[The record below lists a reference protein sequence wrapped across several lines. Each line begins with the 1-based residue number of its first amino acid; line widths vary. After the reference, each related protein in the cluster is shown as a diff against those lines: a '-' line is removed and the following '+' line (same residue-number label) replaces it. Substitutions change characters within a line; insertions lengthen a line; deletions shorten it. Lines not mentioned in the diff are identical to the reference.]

1 MTPFVSIIIP
11 IYNVAEYIE
20 KCILSIIRQTYLG
33 RIECLLIDDNTPDD
47 SIIIALNII
56 ERYNG
61 PITFRIIHHD
71 MNKGLSAARNTGVR
85 YASGDYVFFLD
96 SDDYIYPDCIHSLV
110 ETLSKFPQSEIVIGG
125 ADSSLQ
131 SCNLEKK
138 MNDLPPF
145 SDDVRWIRKTFL
157 TRGQLPITAW
167 NKLILKD
174 FLIKNNLF
182 FMEGVLNED
191 EHFNFIIAKKLSKVS
206 FCFRNTY
213 FYNQREGSIMTSNNA
228 LSKQKSLL
236 LICND
241 MISKLEQKT
250 IPEEFV
256 YIFHILLD
264 LRYSEYDCI
273 SSEAIIALKHLCS
286 RTSLFGMV
294 FIYIII
300 YFPKVLT
307 QHRFVYLLSGHIIF

>member
-1 MTPFVSIIIP
+1 MKISIIIP
-11 IYNVAEYIE
+11 VYNVEQYIKE
-20 KCILSIIRQTYLG
+20 CLQSVISQVYNG
-33 RIECLLIDDNTPDD
+33 DIECLVVDDCGQDN
-47 SIIIALNII
+47 SIRIAQDIISSYTGGIA
-56 ERYNG
+56 
-61 PITFRIIHHD
+61 FRILHHD
-71 MNKGLSAARNTGVR
+71 KNKGLSAARNTGLR
-85 YASGDYVFFLD
+85 NASGDYVYFLD

-125 ADSSLQ
+125 ADCSLQ

-286 RTSLFGMV
+286 RATLFGKV

-307 QHRFVYLLSGHIIF
+307 QHRFVYLLSSHIIF